1 LFTGNIGNH
10 LDQNEPR
17 VVHAPT
23 RWETRANPIVQ
34 PTDEANEPVTAL
46 NLLTHRAPPQAEL
59 DGLSDSIVHIDA
71 LLTYCPHVC
80 ERLKIFNVRVKQLV
94 LDVLD
99 IQLTWAVDQALVVRE
114 SLPIGDG

>member
-1 LFTGNIGNH
+1 
-10 LDQNEPR
+10 
-17 VVHAPT
+17 
-23 RWETRANPIVQ
+23 
-34 PTDEANEPVTAL
+34 
-46 NLLTHRAPPQAEL
+46 
-59 DGLSDSIVHIDA
+59 
-71 LLTYCPHVC
+71 VC